1 MSGGHDTV
9 RLWAR
14 PRLLHKSWVWI
25 LSALLL
31 SVLTCVAVV
40 TTHVNEKR
48 ALRSA
53 MESLDDFRQARLDL
67 YKGFVHLSLAGAS
80 DTAFSQADGRALLSQ
95 AIRSFEQSLAHLQED
110 ASGSADEFRRTS
122 AVFQERLDRWK
133 SGGGDHPAQTV
144 ELRLAFKALDE
155 QARAVDRD
163 TQAHLQEHADH
174 MDAHVRASIG
184 ASVLFLGVL
193 CVLVFHAG
201 RIKDRFE
208 ASSRQH
214 AERFREAMEATNE
227 GLWDLNVQTGEVYYN
242 PVFWRML
249 GYAPDAFP
257 CTADAWLPLVHPDDL
272 GRMAEARQA
281 CLEDRSRVFAA
292 EYRIKA
298 SDGSWRWVL
307 AQGKAV
313 SCDAGGRVQRLIGT
327 CVDITERKR
336 AEEALRASEAQFR
349 AIFQVVAVGIVQVD
363 PYDGSMLRFNEKYR
377 EITGYSADELYRM
390 NFRDLTYAEDRPQDW
405 ELFKR
410 AVDGDSAGYSNE
422 KRYVRKDGSVIW
434 VLVSASFIRDASGRP
449 LRSVAICED
458 ISQRKKAEEEREKL
472 QEQLVQ
478 AQKMESVGRLAGGV
492 AHDFNNMLG
501 VILGYTEL
509 ALEQL
514 GPDHPQSV
522 DLVQVREAGRRAA
535 NLTQQLLAFARKQRI
550 EPRVL
555 NLNETV
561 ENMLKMI
568 RRLIGEDIELAWLPR
583 RELWPVQIDPS
594 QVDQLLANLC
604 VNARDAIADVG
615 RVTIETDQV
624 TVDESYCRD
633 HMGFQPGD
641 YVVLAVSD
649 NGSGMDKHTQARIFE
664 PFFTTKPKGKGTGLG
679 LATVYGI
686 VKQNGGGINV
696 YSELGKGTTFRI
708 YLPRFEGEEKDSD
721 PCVDGI
727 PELKGNGETILVAED
742 DASLLALT
750 AAMLRKDGFNV
761 LTAGTPEEALAL
773 AQKHAGELRV
783 LMSDVV
789 MPGMNGCDLEARVK
803 ALCPGV
809 KVLFTSG
816 YTAAVI
822 ERHGVL
828 DDDRPFLAKPFSR
841 RQLSEKIRMLLGA
854 R

>member
-1 MSGGHDTV
+1 MTGEHDTV
-9 RLWAR
+9 RIR
-14 PRLLHKSWVWI
+14 QKVRFLHKSWVWI
-25 LSALLL
+25 LCALLL
-31 SVLTCVAVV
+31 SVLTFVAVV

-48 ALRSA
+48 ALQSA
-53 MESLDDFRQARLDL
+53 MESMDDFRQARLDL

-80 DTAFSQADGRALLSQ
+80 DTAFSQADGRALLAQ
-95 AIRSFEQSLAHLQED
+95 AIRSFEQSLTHLQGD
-110 ASGSADEFRRTS
+110 ASADEFRRAS
-122 AVFQERLDRWK
+122 AIFQERLDRWK
-133 SGGGDHPAQTV
+133 SGGDRAAQTV

-163 TQAHLQEHADH
+163 TQTHLQEHADH
-174 MDAHVRASIG
+174 MDAHVRTSIG
-184 ASVLFLGVL
+184 AAILFLGVL

-227 GLWDLNVQTGEVYYN
+227 GLWDLNVLTGEVYYN

-249 GYAPDAFP
+249 GYAADAFP

-272 GRMAEARQA
+272 GRLTESRQA
-281 CLEDRSRVFAA
+281 CLEDRSRMFAA

-298 SDGSWRWVL
+298 QDGSWRWVL
-307 AQGKAV
+307 ARGKAV
-313 SCDAGGRVQRLIGT
+313 SCDASGHVQRIIGT

-336 AEEALRASEAQFR
+336 AEEALRASEPQFR

-363 PYDGSMLRFNEKYR
+363 PCDGSMLRFNEKYR

-434 VLVSASFIRDASGRP
+434 VRVSASFIRDASGRT

-583 RELWPVQIDPS
+583 RELWPVQMDPS